1 MVADTTTPAPLPN
14 DATVAVSFIAE
25 SPVVSQLTMP
35 ETESAT
41 DHAAAVDVVFSGPLP
56 LAESET
62 ADVDPPDNEPKAFA
76 ATSLTNITPDEQKV
90 IDLCGDDSECRKE
103 VERLIEILRDRDSP
117 PWFSRET
124 ITYGGRCVWWSTHY
138 HSDFLDAKRDG
149 VPLDGISMSEEMK

>member
-1 MVADTTTPAPLPN
+1 MDVCPIIDTEPIQHPESAPAEMVADTTTPAPLPN

-76 ATSLTNITPDEQKV
+76 ATSLTNITPDERE
-90 IDLCGDDSECRKE
+90 GDRSLWR
-103 VERLIEILRDRDSP
+103 
-117 PWFSRET
+117 
-124 ITYGGRCVWWSTHY
+124 
-138 HSDFLDAKRDG
+138 
-149 VPLDGISMSEEMK
+149 